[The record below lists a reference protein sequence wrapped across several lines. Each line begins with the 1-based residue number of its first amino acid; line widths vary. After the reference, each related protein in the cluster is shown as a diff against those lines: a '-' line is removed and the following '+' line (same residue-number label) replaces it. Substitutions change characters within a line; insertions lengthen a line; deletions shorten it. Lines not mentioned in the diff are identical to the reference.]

1 MVYFFF
7 LHRFER
13 ERHAMKRPYDR
24 KTAHNDNMWDEMKR
38 PNMGSSGASTSRFGR
53 SFSDETW

>member
-1 MVYFFF
+1 
-7 LHRFER
+7 
-13 ERHAMKRPYDR
+13 MKRPYDR